1 MQMMITINLYE
12 LVLGP
17 GFNFGVVEMKKYKFS
32 FMLVLFVLL
41 IQISGCG
48 GMKPTVFIH
57 PEFNFSY
64 VEQVAVVPFENLSKD
79 QGAAFRATR
88 FFITELLSTEAF
100 SVVEPG
106 EVKRVVE
113 KYGTVRTADLTKD
126 QIIQIGKELKVQALF
141 LGSVNESSI
150 QRSGNSMNPVV
161 TLVVS
166 LVETETGA
174 TIWSA
179 TNTET
184 GKSSLGSIFGSSDK
198 SMSEITRKC
207 VKKTV
212 KTLVK

>member
-1 MQMMITINLYE
+1 MKRTNRYE
-12 LVLGP
+12 SVLGR
-17 GFNFGVVEMKKYKFS
+17 GYKIGVTMKRYYKIS
-32 FMLVLFVLL
+32 LSVLSIILVMSL
-41 IQISGCG
+41 ISCTGI
-48 GMKPTVFIH
+48 KPTVFLH

-79 QGAAFRATR
+79 QGAAFRTTR

-100 SVVEPG
+100 TVVEPG

-113 KYGTVRTADLTKD
+113 KFGTTRTAELSKD
-126 QIIQIGKELKVQALF
+126 QIIQMGKELKVQAIF

-150 QRSGNSMNPVV
+150 QRSGGSMNPIV

-207 VKKTV
+207 VKKTIQ
-212 KTLVK
+212 TLVK